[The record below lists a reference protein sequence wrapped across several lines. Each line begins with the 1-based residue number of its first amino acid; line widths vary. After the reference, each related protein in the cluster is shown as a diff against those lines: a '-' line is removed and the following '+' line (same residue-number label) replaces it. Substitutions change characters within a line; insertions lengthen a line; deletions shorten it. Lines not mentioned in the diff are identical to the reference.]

1 MAELYATAFPDP
13 YVTALERH
21 AVGAF
26 ADVVSDSGIDGDV
39 VDVGCGLGQVTDD
52 LARRGLP
59 AVGVDPSVG
68 MLTLARQ
75 SYPALRFVSGDAT
88 LEALDDGEI
97 AAVIARFSLIHI
109 PPTDVPAVLRTWA
122 ARVTIGG
129 TVLVAGHAND
139 EPGVIEFDHRVSRA
153 WRWHPDMMADALSA
167 AGFDEVWRTI
177 SRPDPDH
184 RFPEFHVLARRR

>member
-1 MAELYATAFPDP
+1 MAELYATASPDP

-52 LARRGLP
+52 LAR
-59 AVGVDPSVG
+59 
-68 MLTLARQ
+68 Q
-75 SYPALRFVSGDAT
+75 SYPALGFVSGDAT